1 MSETKGEGI
10 SGNAGENRVTLAEMR
25 AGESGRIVEISS
37 EHGLD
42 RRLDAL
48 GIRVGKKITKVSE
61 QLMRGPVLLRQGHT
75 QIALGRGMASK
86 VVVELDGRG

>member
-1 MSETKGEGI
+1 MSETKGETNIGDS
-10 SGNAGENRVTLAEMR
+10 SGKRVTLAEMR
-25 AGESGRIVEISS
+25 AGETGRIVEISGGY
-37 EHGLD
+37 GLD
-42 RRLDAL
+42 RKLDAL
-48 GIRVGKKITKVSE
+48 GVRVGKKITKVSE

>member
-1 MSETKGEGI
+1 MSETKGETNIGD
-10 SGNAGENRVTLAEMR
+10 AGGKRVTLAEMR
-25 AGESGRIVEISS
+25 AGETGRIVEISGGY
-37 EHGLD
+37 GLD
-42 RRLDAL
+42 RKLDAL
-48 GIRVGKKITKVSE
+48 GVRVGKKITKVSE